1 LIATNHHTRP
11 RKARLL
17 AHLALGLLAFAVAAG
32 CDSAPPAID
41 TNLEHPD
48 YRTLADELIG
58 EKPVIITVAELNGI
72 VDSTIVQRAAPAI
85 AELNNALGSLA
96 VLHQID
102 DTASS
107 PALKSRVNLLAI
119 PFQLLASRSAHW
131 VLAELPPSQRV
142 WLHEF
147 VERRAATAG
156 LPHDVWS
163 VEPAGATE
171 LRGVGHRALSHDTMV
186 TPRR

>member
-1 LIATNHHTRP
+1 MGVL
-11 RKARLL
+11 ARIGLSTEGPETQH
-17 AHLALGLLAFAVAAG
+17 ARQLG
-32 CDSAPPAID
+32 
-41 TNLEHPD
+41 
-48 YRTLADELIG
+48 ADELIA
-58 EKPVIITVAELNGI
+58 EKPVIITVAQLDGI
-72 VDSTIVQRAAPAI
+72 VDSTIVRRAAPAI
-85 AELNNALGSLA
+85 LELNNALGSLA

-107 PALKSRVNLLAI
+107 PALKSRVNQLAI

-142 WLHEF
+142 WFHEL
-147 VERRAATAG
+147 VERRAGAAG

-163 VEPAGATE
+163 VEPTAATK
-171 LRGVGHRALSHDTMV
+171 LRGVGHRPLAHDTTV